1 MLECLDMKL
10 AEDVV
15 QEFIHNILATVAKRC
30 SVAEIIE
37 DILTNLPLAPT
48 EDQQSIVEVVAEKLF
63 AIEEPEV
70 NRNYILNLYEILLV
84 LS

>member
-15 QEFIHNILATVAKRC
+15 QEFIHNILATVAKRS